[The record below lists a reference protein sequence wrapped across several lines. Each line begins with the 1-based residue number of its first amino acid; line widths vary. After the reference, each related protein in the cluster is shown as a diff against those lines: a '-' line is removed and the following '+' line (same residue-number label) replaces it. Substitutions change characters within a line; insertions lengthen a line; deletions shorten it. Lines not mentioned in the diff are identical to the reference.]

1 MVPERLGGLPRG
13 TGGNIHPPR
22 EPLESVFPPAG
33 GHGPWGQPKGGS
45 YDRLQGGGRGKPSS
59 VDPCSG
65 GGNTATESKLVANV
79 LVNFTSIFTN
89 ITSKFTGILGLDC
102 M

>member
-1 MVPERLGGLPRG
+1 M
-13 TGGNIHPPR
+13 IDYR
-22 EPLESVFPPAG
+22 EVAG
-33 GHGPWGQPKGGS
+33 ANRAVSTLLW
-45 YDRLQGGGRGKPSS
+45 
-59 VDPCSG
+59 